1 MKKRNGIAG
10 LALAM
15 GITATC
21 VAYQA
26 GTRPAR
32 ADNVLHIG
40 HSLMEKE
47 MPQFVQTLADEAKIP
62 HSYSYQLIIGSPLTY
77 QWDIGNFDEETQKT
91 KGRQGVSARDSLST
105 GKFNALIMCDA
116 TPVLTHLKWGSLE
129 SAPKFYDLALSSN
142 PRTRVYLYHFW
153 PSLNAPDYNAA
164 FTEELKAYETIADT
178 MAQKH
183 AAKFPDGKVMIVP
196 AGAAVVEMK
205 RRIEARQVPGINNI
219 REIYADDIHLTPK
232 GMYLVALV
240 HFATLYGKDPT
251 GMSARME
258 GPWGNVLVDLPPA
271 TATVFQEIAWKAVT
285 DYKRSG
291 VVQDPAG

>member
-1 MKKRNGIAG
+1 MKKRNRIAG
-10 LALAM
+10 FVLSLLTTAM
-15 GITATC
+15 CTVFEADTH
-21 VAYQA
+21 
-26 GTRPAR
+26 PAR
-32 ADNVLHIG
+32 ADNVMHIG

-47 MPQFVQTLADEAKIP
+47 MPLFVKTLADEAKIP
-62 HSYSYQLIIGSPLTY
+62 HSYGYQLIIGSPLTY
-77 QWDIGNFDEETQKT
+77 QWDIGNFDEETQKA
-91 KGRQGVSARDSLST
+91 KGRQGVDARASLAT
-105 GKFNALIMCDA
+105 GNFDALILCDA

-129 SAPKFYDLALSSN
+129 SAPKFYELALRSN

-153 PSLNAPDYNAA
+153 PSLEAPNYDAA

-183 AAKFPDGKVMIVP
+183 ATRFPNGKVMIVP
-196 AGAAVVEMK
+196 VGAAVVELK
-205 RRIEARQVPGINNI
+205 RRIEAKQVPGIDNI

-258 GPWGNVLVDLPPA
+258 GQWGNVLIDLPIA
-271 TATVFQEIAWKAVT
+271 TAAVFQEVAWKAVT
-285 DYKRSG
+285 TYKRSG
-291 VVQDPAG
+291 VIPDPTE